1 MNLGPGGLRANLGP
15 NFVFGAVIHRVR
27 DIKRS
32 LEWYEE
38 RLGLIAFD
46 LHDKDPNDTHAL
58 FAIGSTILT
67 LWQARP
73 GEEIGP
79 TGAIGSTHVVW
90 LVQGLDAVH
99 ADLTERG
106 VNPQP
111 IFEYG
116 RFRQFYMFD
125 PDGNRIEVAE
135 VAGPL
140 PWENGG
146 SGGNGGGNG
155 NVSESG

>member
-1 MNLGPGGLRANLGP
+1 MNIRANLGP
-15 NFVFGAVIHRVR
+15 NFVFGTVIYRVT

-38 RLGLIAFD
+38 GLGLIAFD
-46 LHDKDPNDTHAL
+46 LHTKDPKDTHAL
-58 FAIGSTILT
+58 FAVGSSILT

-73 GEEIGP
+73 GEELG
-79 TGAIGSTHVVW
+79 TLGSIASPHIVW
-90 LVQGLDAVH
+90 LVSDLEAVREE
-99 ADLTERG
+99 LLQRG
-106 VNPQP
+106 VEPQP

-116 RFRQFYMFD
+116 RYRQFYMFD
-125 PDGNRIEVAE
+125 PDGNRIEVAQ

-146 SGGNGGGNG
+146 EH
-155 NVSESG
+155 VSESPN